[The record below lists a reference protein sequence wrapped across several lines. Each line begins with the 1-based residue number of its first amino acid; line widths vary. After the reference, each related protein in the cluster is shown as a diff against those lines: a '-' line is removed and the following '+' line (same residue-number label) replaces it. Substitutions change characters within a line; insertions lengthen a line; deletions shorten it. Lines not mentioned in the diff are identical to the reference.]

1 MDERVLCGI
10 RTFFVRVKVFN
21 KMASAGYIGHVGEF
35 NPEKETFT
43 SYCERFELFAVA
55 NDLMESSV
63 DSEEVRNKNE
73 LIRVKKRAIFLTQ
86 IGPEMFSL
94 VESVCAPEKP
104 VSKSL
109 KDLQQ
114 LMCGHFN
121 PKPIEIAECFHFG
134 TRDRHDNET
143 IGEYIIA
150 LKKLSRHCNFG
161 NFLMRALRDRF
172 VCGLKN
178 ERIQNKLL
186 NMSDLDFDRACQTAC
201 AMEMA
206 QKQTSFLKPSTS
218 TVETVSATHKL
229 VSHYKKKEGS
239 PSRDKRFSGPQSNKQ
254 RCRRCNGFNHKED
267 DCKFKYAQCFKCR
280 SRGHISTV
288 CKKFTSMTH
297 ELCEEEQCYEN
308 MEKADTM
315 LNCSGKGPAPWK
327 VTVKIQGV
335 PIEMEVDTGATYS
348 VISEEL
354 VKKLTVPLEV
364 KASPIQLKSYTGQVI
379 RVMGEAQ
386 VTVEYGDQVHKLKL
400 VVVPG
405 KNSALLGRDWLSSIK
420 LDWHMFY
427 PTRVNNVVCEEIG
440 EIKRRFPSLF
450 REEIGKLQGFQ
461 AHLEVDEAAKP
472 KFCKPRPVS
481 FYMREKLDAEFQRLR
496 DAGIVKDTTYSE
508 WASPVVPVLKRDN
521 SVRVCGDYKVTI
533 NQVIKKETYP
543 LPTPEELFSKVEGG
557 VRFAKMDLSHAYQ
570 QIELDEASQKLMVIN
585 THQGLLKYTRLNYG
599 VASAPAIF
607 QRAMEGVLDK
617 IPGTAVFLD
626 DVIVTG
632 KTVHEYE
639 SNLALVLDKLVTAG
653 LTLKEEKCEFGV
665 DAVQYLGYKVS
676 KNGLETLPERL
687 KPIMDA
693 PPPTCVTELKSYL
706 GMLTYYSRF
715 LADISTLLEPL
726 HELLRKDTKWQWT
739 AERDRVFRLSKE
751 KLRQA
756 PVLTHYDPHK
766 PMVVSCDASPY
777 GVGGVLSLVNSDGLE
792 EPVAFAS
799 RKLNAI
805 ERRYSQLDKEG
816 LAVVFAIK
824 KFHKY
829 LEGRRFVIQ
838 TDHKPLLGLFGAN
851 KAIPVMASPRVV
863 RWAVTLAAYDYE
875 LVYRRGADHA
885 NADCMSRLPLNVTAN
900 EAPTPAETIHVFEQ
914 LDTTPIS
921 ATRIRDQTKKD
932 PVLSQVAQLLE
943 SGWAEGVK
951 TELSAYY
958 CHRNELSLQDG
969 VILIGSKVVIPTSCR
984 SALLLELHQSHPGMV
999 RMKSLAR
1006 SYIYWPGL
1014 DKDIERVVRD
1024 CDQCQEHRRCPQK
1037 TVMHPWEWPDKPWS
1051 RIHADFAGP
1060 FLGHM
1065 FLILIDAHSKWVDV
1079 HVMNAITSDATIE
1092 KLQGSFAVHGLP
1104 DTLVTDNGPSFTS
1117 ECFAQFT
1124 AVNGI
1129 VHLTSAPFHPASN
1142 GLAERTVQTFK
1153 NSMRKL
1159 TGGSVQNRVNRFL
1172 FRYRITPQ
1180 TTTGQ
1185 SPSELLMKRKLKCRL
1200 SLVRPDTKQRVQ
1212 QQQIRMKAAH
1222 DNKAVER
1229 DFKIGDDVYYRTFP
1243 KRGNRAGIIECY
1255 NGSDYEVRDK
1265 TEGNIIRR
1273 HPDHLF
1279 KGGSGHDKQKD
1290 KEIENV
1296 DPTVEEPSE
1305 MVIDKPEEE
1314 DVAITPVVRR
1324 SQRSNKGIPPTRLDM

>member
-1 MDERVLCGI
+1 
-10 RTFFVRVKVFN
+10 
-21 KMASAGYIGHVGEF
+21 MASAGYIGQVGEF
-35 NPEKETFT
+35 NSEKETFT

-55 NDLMESSV
+55 NDLMESAV
-63 DSEEVRNKNE
+63 DTDEARNKNE
-73 LIRVKKRAIFLTQ
+73 LIKVKKRAIFLTQ
-86 IGPEMFSL
+86 IGAEMFSL

-104 VSKSL
+104 ATKSL
-109 KDLQQ
+109 NDLQQ
-114 LMCGHFN
+114 LMCDHFN

-134 TRDRHDNET
+134 TRDRHENET
-143 IGEYIIA
+143 IGEYIVA

-161 NFLMRALRDRF
+161 NFLTRALRDRF

-186 NMSDLDFDRACQTAC
+186 NMSELDFNKACQTAC

-206 QKQTSFLKPSTS
+206 QRQASFLKPSTS
-218 TVETVSATHKL
+218 TGDTVSATHKL
-229 VSHYKKKEGS
+229 VPYYKKKDAS
-239 PSRDKRFSGPQSNKQ
+239 PADNKHFSGAQRNKQ
-254 RCRRCNGFNHKED
+254 RCRRCNGFNHKDD
-267 DCKFKYAQCFKCR
+267 DCKFKNAQCFKCKA
-280 SRGHISTV
+280 RGHISPV
-288 CKKFTSMTH
+288 CKKFASSKTH
-297 ELCEEEQCYEN
+297 ELCEEEESECGE
-308 MEKADTM
+308 DTETVYTM
-315 LNCSGKGPAPWK
+315 FNCTGKGPAPWK

-335 PIEMEVDTGATYS
+335 PIEMEIDTGATYS
-348 VISEEL
+348 VISDEL

-364 KASPIQLKSYTGQVI
+364 YASPIKLKSYTGQVI
-379 RVMGEAQ
+379 RVTGEAQ
-386 VTVEYGDQVHKLKL
+386 VTVEYGEQKHMLKL
-400 VVVPG
+400 LVVPG
-405 KNSALLGRDWLSSIK
+405 KTSALLGRDWLSSIK
-420 LDWHMFY
+420 LDWRMLN
-427 PTRVNNVVCEEIG
+427 PACVNNVVGAEVG
-440 EIKRRFPSLF
+440 EIKQKFSSLF

-481 FYMREKLDAEFQRLR
+481 FYMRDKLDAEFQRLR
-496 DAGIVKDTTYSE
+496 NAGIVEDTTYSE

-585 THQGLLKYTRLNYG
+585 THQGLLKYKRLNYG

-617 IPGTAVFLD
+617 VPGTAVFLD

-632 KTVHEYE
+632 KTVQEYE
-639 SNLALVLDKLVTAG
+639 RNLALVLEKLVAAG

-665 DAVQYLGYKVS
+665 DSVTYLGYKVS
-676 KNGLETLPERL
+676 RNGLETLPERL

-693 PPPTCVTELKSYL
+693 PPPTCVSELKSYL

-715 LADISTLLEPL
+715 LEDISTLLEPL
-726 HELLRKDTKWQWT
+726 HELLRKETKWQWT
-739 AERDRVFRLSKE
+739 AERDKVFRLSKE

-777 GVGGVLSLVNSDGLE
+777 GVGGVLSLVNSDGME

-816 LAVVFAIK
+816 LAVIFAIK

-829 LEGRRFVIQ
+829 LEGRQFVIQ

-863 RWAVTLAAYDYE
+863 RWAVTLAGYDYE
-875 LVYRRGADHA
+875 LVYRRGIDHA
-885 NADCMSRLPLNVTAN
+885 NADCMSRLPLNVTTN
-900 EAPTPAETIHVFEQ
+900 EAPTPADTIHVLEQ
-914 LDTTPIS
+914 LDTTQIS
-921 ATRIRDQTKKD
+921 AARIREQTKKD

-943 SGWAEGVK
+943 GGWAEGVK
-951 TELSAYY
+951 TELSCYY
-958 CHRNELSLQDG
+958 GRRDELSLQEG
-969 VILIGSKVVIPTSCR
+969 VILIGSRVVIPTACR
-984 SALLLELHQSHPGMV
+984 STLLVELHQSHPGMV
-999 RMKSLAR
+999 RMKTLAR

-1024 CDQCQEHRRCPQK
+1024 CDLCQEHRRCPPR

-1079 HVMNAITSDATIE
+1079 HIMNTITSDATIE
-1092 KLQGSFAVHGLP
+1092 KLQGSFAIHGLP
-1104 DTLVTDNGPSFTS
+1104 DTLVTDNGPSFKS

-1124 AVNGI
+1124 AANGI
-1129 VHLTSAPFHPASN
+1129 THLTSAPFHPASN

-1185 SPSELLMKRKLKCRL
+1185 SPAELLMKRKLKCRL

-1222 DNKAVER
+1222 DRKAVER
-1229 DFKIGDDVYYRTFP
+1229 DFKIGEEVYYRTFP
-1243 KRGNRAGIIECY
+1243 KRGNRAGVIEGY
-1255 NGSDYEVRDK
+1255 NGSDYGIRDK
-1265 TEGNIIRR
+1265 AEGSITRR
-1273 HPDHLF
+1273 HPDHIF
-1279 KGGSGHDKQKD
+1279 KGEKQ
-1290 KEIENV
+1290 
-1296 DPTVEEPSE
+1296 
-1305 MVIDKPEEE
+1305 EEE
-1314 DVAITPVVRR
+1314 KEDVVDYSSDQLPPEMEINKPGVEDVITVTPVVVRR
-1324 SQRSNKGIPPTRLDM
+1324 SQRMNKGMPPARLDI